1 MSCTGV
7 ILAGGAASRF
17 GGAPKG
23 LERVD
28 GRRIIDRVAAALR
41 EVTDE
46 LLLVANAPD
55 AHEWLPGVRT
65 VADLRPGLG
74 ALGGLH
80 AALAH
85 AERDILLVAWDM
97 PFVSAALLGELRRIG
112 EGGADESHHEL
123 TFIRDADVVIPESD
137 GSRRGVEPLCAW
149 YSRRCLPAVE
159 RTLDAGDL
167 RVIGFHEQVRV
178 QRLPVARVRDFG
190 DPARLFSNVN
200 TRAELAALGTRAL
213 PPMLGIVGRKHAGK
227 TTLVVQLSAELA
239 RRGHRVMTLKHGSH
253 TFNIDPST
261 TDTYRH
267 YHEGGAERVAMVS
280 PDKFALVE
288 RWAEERTPEQIVAAH
303 LADADIVL
311 CEGFKR
317 HPMPKVEIHRRE
329 AHARA
334 LWPDEAGHPEA
345 WKALVTDDAPAGF
358 GGGVFA
364 LAQADW
370 LTQLADWVERE
381 VMR

>member
-1 MSCTGV
+1 MNCTGV

-41 EVTDE
+41 EVSDE

-55 AHEWLPGVRT
+55 AHEWLPGVRQ
-65 VADLRPGLG
+65 VADLRTGLG

-97 PFVSAALLGELRRIG
+97 PFVSAALLGELRRIA

-123 TFIRDADVVIPESD
+123 AFIRDADVVIPESD

-200 TRAELAALGTRAL
+200 TRAELAALGDRA
-213 PPMLGIVGRKHAGK
+213 
-227 TTLVVQLSAELA
+227 
-239 RRGHRVMTLKHGSH
+239 
-253 TFNIDPST
+253 
-261 TDTYRH
+261 
-267 YHEGGAERVAMVS
+267 GA
-280 PDKFALVE
+280 
-288 RWAEERTPEQIVAAH
+288 
-303 LADADIVL
+303 
-311 CEGFKR
+311 
-317 HPMPKVEIHRRE
+317 
-329 AHARA
+329 
-334 LWPDEAGHPEA
+334 
-345 WKALVTDDAPAGF
+345 
-358 GGGVFA
+358 GGGRDA
-364 LAQADW
+364 
-370 LTQLADWVERE
+370 
-381 VMR
+381 